1 MFQNFNPMD
10 KSTAILEILIM
21 LIVAFA
27 IGFIIAWLLR
37 KREAARLARLEAD
50 NTKMK
55 DQINQ
60 LEEERAHLITRSG
73 ALEAELDQYVKSK
86 QTAQNVEAPTE
97 MKQSDLDNA
106 KRLGFVPAKAV
117 HKDDLKLISGV
128 GPFIEQKLNN
138 LGIYTFEQ
146 ISGFSK
152 ETIEKVTHAIEF
164 FPGRIERDHWV
175 DQARRFNQVKV
186 NEHEHED

>member
-1 MFQNFNPMD
+1 ME
-10 KSTAILEILIM
+10 KSTAIFEILIM

-37 KREAARLARLEAD
+37 KKQTASQIEQLEAD
-50 NTKMK
+50 NTKIK
-55 DQINQ
+55 DQLAA
-60 LEEERAHLITRSG
+60 LEKERTHLVTRSSS
-73 ALEAELDQYVKSK
+73 LEAELDQCIKSK
-86 QTAQNVEAPTE
+86 QEILHPVEAPHE

-106 KRLGFVPAKAV
+106 QRLGFKPARAI
-117 HKDDLKLISGV
+117 HKDDLKLISGI

-146 ISGFSK
+146 ISEFSQD
-152 ETIEKVTHAIEF
+152 TIQKVTAAIEF

-175 DQARRFNQVKV
+175 EQAKNILLTKSS
-186 NEHEHED
+186 